1 MLRFHLLGGL
11 QISLDDEPVTGFV
24 SSKVQALLCY
34 IAINR
39 GQTHLRSSLAV
50 LFWGDMPDEDAA
62 TNLRQAIANLK
73 RLLEPYV
80 EITRQSILFKTEMP
94 YWLDVEAFETTRDP
108 KWYRGELLAG
118 FGVADAP
125 DFDEWLTTERERLH
139 GLAISALRQEA
150 AVRMSEGQDEVAAAS
165 LNRLLRLDP
174 LDEEAHRQ
182 SMLLLAISGQ
192 RSAALAQYEKCRDV
206 LRRELAVEPE
216 AETTRLYE
224 RLRAAQKLTHLPS
237 ETTPFVG
244 RGDELTE
251 LDRRLR
257 DANCHLITIVGLGG
271 MGKTRLALRAA
282 HRNAQRRLH
291 GAVLVNLASVRTLDS
306 FLSALADGLRFKL
319 MMQGAPRTQLLD
331 FLREKHLLLVLD
343 NVEQLAGT
351 INDFLLD
358 LLQSASDLKMVMTS
372 RQRFNLRGEW
382 VLALHGLPFDLAQTK
397 PPAQALFWET
407 ARRVRGD
414 DLLTDQSAEAV
425 GTICKLV
432 YGMPLAIE
440 LAAAWSRLLTCEEL
454 AEEIASNLTGLEAET
469 EANDDERHGS
479 LRAVFDYSWR
489 LFSTQEQGVL
499 MALSAFVTSFTRE
512 AAQEVAGAS
521 LAMLLGLADKM
532 LLQRQA
538 EGRFLLHEMLRQYL
552 VEKLAHSSAAELV
565 QAAYLRYFTAYLE
578 RRRARL
584 KTGEQQALLDE
595 MTWDIDNIHAAWEG
609 AVRAGDRAALAGL
622 MPALSLFHNLK
633 SNWRIAESL
642 FRSAEATL
650 DPNDVEIYGA
660 WLSQMA
666 FAFSRLD
673 QPEQTTAHAERCLA
687 LLDAENPAH
696 QASIARALLALG
708 YSNGLR
714 GAHGEALAYLE
725 RALVLRQRLGDQWDC
740 AQCLL
745 RIGSTHGQRAQIE
758 VNYGEARAAERDVHL
773 AKARAAVEQALE
785 ISTRLGDQFLTARLR
800 TSLAALAQ
808 MRGDVDESIGL
819 HQMNLVYYEAV
830 DSPDGRSM
838 TLNGLGNVAYMRQDY
853 GQAQAYYHEAIDLA
867 RQVGARAWEANA
879 LTNLAIVASETNDLR
894 MSRGFYLQ
902 AQAIFHALGNE
913 TYVTMIEND
922 LATIDERLKAE

>member
-1 MLRFHLLGGL
+1 MLRLHLLGGL
-11 QISLDDEPVTGFV
+11 QITLDDEPVTGFV

-34 IAINR
+34 IVLNR
-39 GQTHLRSSLAV
+39 GQTHLRSSLAA

-73 RLLEPYV
+73 RLLEPYL
-80 EITRQSILFKTEMP
+80 EITRQSALFKTEMP
-94 YWLDVEAFETTRDP
+94 YWLDVEAFESSRDP
-108 KWYRGELLAG
+108 QWYRGELLAG

-125 DFDEWLTTERERLH
+125 EFDEWLTTERERLH
-139 GLAISALRQEA
+139 GLAISTLRQEA
-150 AVRMSEGQDEVAAAS
+150 AACMSEGQDEAAASS

-174 LDEEAHRQ
+174 LDEEAQRQ
-182 SMLLLAISGQ
+182 LMLLLAVSGQ
-192 RSAALAQYEKCRDV
+192 RSAALTQYEKCRDI
-206 LRRELAVEPE
+206 LERELAVEPD

-224 RLRAAQKLTHLPS
+224 RIRAAQKLSNLAS

-244 RGDELTE
+244 RGDELAE

-291 GAVLVNLASVRTLDS
+291 GAVLVNLTSVRTFDS
-306 FLSALADGLRFKL
+306 FLSALADALRFKL

-343 NVEQLAGT
+343 NVEQLAGA

-358 LLQSASDLKMVMTS
+358 LLQSAADLKIIMTS

-382 VLALHGLPFDLAQTK
+382 VLALHGLPFDLTETK

-414 DLLTDQSAEAV
+414 DLLTDRSAEAV

-454 AEEIASNLTGLEAET
+454 AEEIASNLAGLGAGT
-469 EANDDERHGS
+469 QDDERHGS
-479 LRAVFDYSWR
+479 LRAVFDYSWQ
-489 LFSTQEQGVL
+489 LFSAQEQRVL
-499 MALSAFVTSFTRE
+499 MALSAFATSFTRE

-552 VEKLAHSSAAELV
+552 VEKLAVSGERDEVLAV
-565 QAAYLRYFTAYLE
+565 YLRYFTAYLE
-578 RRRARL
+578 KRHARL
-584 KTGEQQALLDE
+584 KTGEQQSLLE
-595 MTWDIDNIHAAWEG
+595 EFARDIDNIHAAWES
-609 AVRAGDRAALAGL
+609 AVRTGDRAALAGL
-622 MPALSLFHNLK
+622 MSTLSLFHNLK
-633 SNWRIAESL
+633 SNWRIAEAL
-642 FRSAEATL
+642 FRSAEAAL
-650 DPNDVEIYGA
+650 EPAEVEFYGT

-666 FAFSRLD
+666 FAVSRLD
-673 QPEQTTAHAERCLA
+673 QPEQTTAYAERCLA
-687 LLDAENPAH
+687 LLDENKPAH

-714 GAHGEALAYLE
+714 GAHEEALVYLE
-725 RALVLRQRLGDQWDC
+725 RALEMRRRLGDEWDC

-745 RIGSTHGQRAQIE
+745 RIGSAHGQRAQVE

-773 AKARAAVEQALE
+773 ANARKAVEEALE

-800 TSLAALAQ
+800 TSLAAIAQ
-808 MRGDVDESIGL
+808 MRGDVDESVGL
-819 HQMNLVYYEAV
+819 HQTNLPYYESV
-830 DSPDGRSM
+830 GSLDGRSM
-838 TLNGLGNVAYMRQDY
+838 TLNGLGNVAYMRKEY
-853 GQAQAYYHEAIDLA
+853 AQAQTYYHEAIDLA

-879 LTNLAIVASETNDLR
+879 LTNLAIVANETNDLR
-894 MSRGFYLQ
+894 VSKGYYLQ
-902 AQAIFHALGNE
+902 AQAIFRALGNE

-922 LATIDERLKAE
+922 LATIEERLKAE